1 MGTANQTDLLLV
13 EDDPEL
19 VHILTQGLLAMDY
32 PTPRVAGTGLEAL
45 KAAGEKIPDLV
56 LMDVMLQGEMDGF
69 VTARRLRELGA
80 IPIIFLTGRHDQA
93 ALDLAR
99 SAEAYA
105 YLLKPVDFRELAIT
119 LDLVTAKATQERE
132 LRRLLEEQRTM
143 FDNSLVGILMVEG
156 GLIQLLNRRLAEL
169 FGAGDLKGHSFPG
182 FIAAHGV
189 RDDTVDYVAH
199 RERLAHGEATRFA
212 VEMRREDG
220 EVFWA
225 DFYGRALPPLR
236 GVPVLGEPYGGRSLW
251 IVADITEQRRA
262 SERLGES
269 ERRYRELLDCNP
281 VGILSFRQG
290 LVTFANPMALRL
302 VGADSVEAILGQPL
316 ETFFHAG
323 ESDILQRILSG
334 SGASDALLEAQLTGL
349 HRRVYVV
356 EIVLVPNGPGAGML
370 FLTDITEKKR
380 AESRAGYLAYYDP
393 LSGLPNRKL
402 LFYRMELEM
411 IRAMEKNHWM
421 LLILVGLDRFSQI
434 NETLGH
440 DTGDRLLLA
449 VSERLKTI
457 LGPDDLL
464 SRIGGDEF
472 ALLFASGLDETQV
485 HWLVY
490 SILNLFEKP
499 FLAGG
504 RETPLTAG
512 VGVAIFPRDAADTAE
527 LFRNADFSLKQAKT
541 RGRNTFQFYDRELN
555 RRLNR
560 MAHLELELRD
570 ALLRREF
577 RLVYQPQVDL
587 RGTLIGAEVLLRWN
601 STKEGGVMPVEFI
614 PIIEENRQIIPIGYW
629 VLEETCRQIMAWK
642 RAGLTPVRVGVNLSV
657 FQFQDAELC
666 RRIRSIIDASG
677 VDPAHLGLEVT
688 ESGVMGEGTGAL
700 EILRELRAMGM
711 HISLDDFG
719 AGYSSFSKL
728 LDLPLDMMKL
738 DKSFVQPIDT
748 DSDARKIVTAMIQ
761 LGRNLNMKVLA
772 EGVETARQL
781 EILSRLQCDYIQGFY
796 FSRPVEADA
805 FTEILGTGR
814 IEGAGGAHESVY
826 VPG

>member
-1 MGTANQTDLLLV
+1 MGTANTTDLLLV

-19 VHILTQGLLAMDY
+19 VNILTQGLLAMDY
-32 PTPRVAGTGLEAL
+32 PMPRIARTGEEAL
-45 KAAGEKIPDLV
+45 KAASERIPDLV
-56 LMDVMLQGEMDGF
+56 LMDVMLHGEMDGF
-69 VTARRLRELGA
+69 EAARRLRELSA

-93 ALDLAR
+93 ALELAR

-105 YLLKPVDFRELAIT
+105 YLLKPVDFRELSIT

-143 FDNSLVGILMVEG
+143 FDNSLVGILMVENG
-156 GLIQLLNRRLAEL
+156 RIQLLNRRLAEM
-169 FGAGDLKGHSFPG
+169 FGAEEVQGLSFPDFIAGHSVHEG
-182 FIAAHGV
+182 M
-189 RDDTVDYVAH
+189 VDFEYH
-199 RERLAHGEATRFA
+199 RHCLSCGESTRFA
-212 VEMRREDG
+212 LEMRRQDG

-236 GVPVLGEPYGGRSLW
+236 EAPGKGIPYGGRSLW

-262 SERLGES
+262 NARLGES
-269 ERRYRELLDCNP
+269 ERRYRELLDSNP
-281 VGILSFRQG
+281 VGILSFQGG
-290 LVTFANPMALRL
+290 LVAYANPMALRL
-302 VGADSVEAILGQPL
+302 VGAESSEGITGKPL

-323 ESDILQRILSG
+323 ESDVLQRILGG
-334 SGASDALLEAQLTGL
+334 SGAPGALLEAQLTGL

-356 EIVLVPNGPGAGML
+356 EIVLVPSGPGAGML

-411 IRAMEKNHWM
+411 IRAMEKNRWM

-541 RGRNTFQFYDRELN
+541 RGRNSFQFYDRELN

-560 MAHLELELRD
+560 MAHLEMELRD

-577 RLVYQPQVDL
+577 HVVYQPQVDL
-587 RGTLIGAEVLLRWN
+587 RGQLVGAEVLLRWN
-601 STKEGGVMPVEFI
+601 STKEGGVTPNEFI

-629 VLEETCRQIMAWK
+629 VLEETCRQIQAWK
-642 RAGLTPVRVGVNLSV
+642 RSGLAPVRVGVNLSV

-677 VDPAHLGLEVT
+677 VDPALLGMEVT

-700 EILRELRAMGM
+700 EVLRELRAMGI

-748 DSDARKIVTAMIQ
+748 EGGARKIVTAMIQ
-761 LGRNLNMKVLA
+761 LGKNLNMKVLA
-772 EGVETARQL
+772 EGVESIRQL

-796 FSRPVEADA
+796 FSKPVDADA
-805 FTEILGTGR
+805 FSEILRAGR
-814 IEGAGGAHESVY
+814 IEGAGGNQESMY